1 MSRPISYA
9 KRRDIQDAIRAGIPV
24 TRIRSLLSTSAG
36 TISNIKR
43 EMGMPMRATRP
54 RRTRVQAVSSPPTA
68 PPTVMHHREIPHS
81 HLERV
86 RELEKL
92 REDSPSNDCDA
103 TTEDITSE
111 DVQPAPA
118 PAQAYTP
125 PEYFEAIADGLRS
138 RDAENAALR
147 DEVTSLRSMAARL
160 EGDNL
165 RLLRDLNQCKHQM
178 ANWSGPAALPGK
190 NLSNGG

>member
-81 HLERV
+81 YLEMVKKQR
-86 RELEKL
+86 LEN
-92 REDSPSNDCDA
+92 SP
-103 TTEDITSE
+103 EEITSE

-118 PAQAYTP
+118 QAYTP
-125 PEYFEAIADGLRS
+125 QEYFEAIADGLRQ
-138 RDAENAALR
+138 RDAENAGLRAQIDRMEVETRRLR
-147 DEVTSLRSMAARL
+147 D
-160 EGDNL
+160 
-165 RLLRDLNQCKHQM
+165 DLVQCKMQM
-178 ANWSGPAALPGK
+178 ANWSGPAALPNRSLG
-190 NLSNGG
+190 NGG